1 MRKTGRMRPATAKG
15 SSEAGRA
22 RALRPAALPLVRDLD
37 AAPAALP
44 GVEAGPIRGSGGA
57 ADGRRSR
64 QRNATRTRLARA
76 ALEVFRQRGYD
87 GATTAEMARVADV
100 ASGTFYLY
108 FRDKRDAYE
117 AIARDTSRELLTRWR
132 ADLSSDRDLRGSIE
146 RALRLAVDIWRSD
159 LDRARLLVEGGPA
172 LGGAAHF
179 VLVDEVARSLAE
191 LRHSAVPA
199 AGDRGRALLLVATG
213 IEMGRVLARRP
224 AAEDELEAL
233 IGATLAAF

>member
-1 MRKTGRMRPATAKG
+1 MKKTGRMPQAVAPGSAGTAD
-15 SSEAGRA
+15 
-22 RALRPAALPLVRDLD
+22 P
-37 AAPAALP
+37 
-44 GVEAGPIRGSGGA
+44 AGPGPEDS
-57 ADGRRSR
+57 RRSR
-64 QRNATRTRLARA
+64 QRSATRARLAQA
-76 ALEVFRQRGYD
+76 ALEVFRERGYD

-100 ASGTFYLY
+100 AAGTFYLH

-132 ADLSSDRDLRGSIE
+132 ADLAADLDLRSSIE

-179 VLVDEVARSLAE
+179 ALVDEVARSLAG
-191 LRHSAVPA
+191 LRHSAVPD

-233 IGATLAAF
+233 IAATLAAF